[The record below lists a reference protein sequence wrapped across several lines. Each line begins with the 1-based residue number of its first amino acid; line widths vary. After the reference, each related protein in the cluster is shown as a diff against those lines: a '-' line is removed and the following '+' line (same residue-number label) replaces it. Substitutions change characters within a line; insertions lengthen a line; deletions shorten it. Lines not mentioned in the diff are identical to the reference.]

1 MMPLLHHS
9 MAMGLI
15 SNGVKQTALI
25 IGLVVAITVVVA
37 IIVIA
42 VSTFVMK
49 WKKKKEYDL
58 LD

>member
-1 MMPLLHHS
+1 

-25 IGLVVAITVVVA
+25 IGLVVGITVVIA

-49 WKKKKEYDL
+49 WKKKIEYDL